1 MKTRNST
8 TVLVLLA
15 VFALLLSGCGQVTP
29 PGKGGDGGDN
39 KQQENIIKSVYSH
52 DLECTPSQMRPE
64 NKKQQK
70 SVAKRIYSYDYDSE
84 NISIFSTNLDFK
96 GLREEYKIPNPKP
109 QSDYV
114 LKSGLDF
121 RIGQHSVI
129 SISNNKKFIF
139 ILTVTFKEYSADELK
154 NADTYLV
161 DGKKVQRIDV
171 TEYSIYDT
179 STKKFHYIGA
189 SCQYR
194 FGLSHP
200 QEIKEIGHKYYLA
213 AWATDE
219 LLLVETTKNKKIY
232 TVGQDTPI
240 KVSENTIEVPY
251 ATAKATSFSLKN
263 FKLSLTSKF
272 KPIKPWA
279 SYSDSCT
286 GIVGYFDPF
295 YPFTKALYLYYP
307 ETYGEMRYPGFNTV
321 ITTLSDLKGT
331 KNYDLYNL
339 AEKALPKDYA
349 LGRSFFLGSM
359 IDKNNKKMCYYIME
373 GYQKNVKNDEKAKH
387 EYIVFG
393 LDFNTGN
400 IKKYMDM
407 NRINSEV
414 KKFVK
419 FPDKITDITIS
430 HAYTLD
436 GLTFTKETG
445 PTFFFRCL
453 VRYKDTV
460 NPSTKYMEFLIYG
473 PNLDKLKKME
483 TSFPFRFEYYC
494 IR

>member
-1 MKTRNST
+1 MKTRNSIT
-8 TVLVLLA
+8 NSATVLALLA
-15 VFALLLSGCGQVTP
+15 VVAVLFSGCGQPTP

-39 KQQENIIKSVYSH
+39 KQ
-52 DLECTPSQMRPE
+52 PE
-64 NKKQQK
+64 N
-70 SVAKRIYSYDYDSE
+70 AEKRIYWFDYNAKTETQSG
-84 NISIFSTNLDFK
+84 IVYSVNLDCKDKRQEF
-96 GLREEYKIPNPKP
+96 GIPKPEP

-114 LKSGLDF
+114 LKTGF
-121 RIGQHSVI
+121 VFYPYVNIV
-129 SISNNKKFIF
+129 SISKNKKFILF
-139 ILTVTFKEYSADELK
+139 STEFAKSLNVENGE
-154 NADTYLV
+154 TYLV
-161 DGKKVQRIDV
+161 DGKKVEGIEV
-171 TEYSIYDT
+171 NEYSIYEP
-179 STKKFHYIGA
+179 STKEFHYIGA
-189 SCQYR
+189 LCKYE
-194 FGLSHP
+194 FNIYPP
-200 QEIKEIGHKYYLA
+200 QTIKEIGHKYYPAGWLD
-213 AWATDE
+213 DE
-219 LLLVETTKNKKIY
+219 LLLVETTKDEKIY
-232 TVGQDTPI
+232 TERQDAAV
-240 KVSENTIEVPY
+240 KVTESNIEVPY
-251 ATAKATSFSLKN
+251 ATAKAVSFSLKD
-263 FKLSLTSKF
+263 FTLSPTDKF
-272 KPIKPWA
+272 KPLKPWT
-279 SYSDSCT
+279 SYSDTNT

-373 GYQKNVKNDEKAKH
+373 GHQKNIKNNEKAKH

-407 NRINSEV
+407 NRINAEV